1 MSERDHQNLLVRVGG
16 SGGGQ
21 KMDAPSFDT
30 AAEDSTVTAYVLQ
43 STHSDSSQHLLS
55 LCLSLSLTH
64 THTYGALGQKNCN

>member
-21 KMDAPSFDT
+21 KMDAPSFDM

-43 STHSDSSQHLLS
+43 STHSDSLQHLLS
-55 LCLSLSLTH
+55 LSLSH